1 MLHCACSERG
11 FVSPALV
18 EKAHHMVTH
27 NENPVIEKD
36 AADLSAPPITS
47 GSALPQLHPKYRA
60 DIDGLRAIAVG
71 SVVIFHAFPE
81 WFKGGF
87 IGVDI
92 FFVISGFLISLII
105 FNNLEHD
112 RFSIV
117 DFYIRRVKRIFP
129 ALMTVMVLCAV
140 VGGIILFADE
150 YRQLG
155 KHLLGGSTFIS
166 NILFWRESGY
176 FDNSAETKPL
186 LHLWSLAIEEQFYLF
201 WPLLLAFVWKRKWG
215 FLRIIGVI
223 ALASFVVNL
232 YLIGHDQTAAF
243 YSPFAR
249 FWELMVGGALAYINL
264 HRADLNAR
272 YKDVQSWLGVIFLAV
287 GFVLLNA
294 SRSFPGW
301 WALLPCVGTFLLLSA
316 GPGAWFNRK
325 VLASKPMVW
334 IGLISYPLYLWH
346 WPLLAFAAIIAGET
360 APQEWRLIA
369 MVAAVALAWIT
380 FLFIERP
387 LRHARGTKVV
397 LVLLAVNV
405 IVGAAGAAIYVNGG
419 FPQRAINE
427 KLDYLA
433 RADVFEGSRNS
444 DGSCARLNQLSEVSE
459 EVCLSNSAQPEV
471 LFVGDSHVMAL
482 HSAVFD
488 RQLALPSIMVAGHA
502 CRVYPNLPY
511 EAANVR
517 RWSNNCTEIA
527 KQAIMVGARL
537 PSIQTVVI
545 SGAYPRGNL
554 DSPSQYK
561 VNGHTISQR
570 EAFMAGYGALIE
582 SFIAQGKRVVFVA
595 DVPYLKLD
603 PHSCVNRFGTEPT
616 RECAFTQAEHEQ
628 IRKSYDAAVAELRQ
642 LHPKATVFDPVSL
655 FCKQGKCQAKIDGA
669 YLYNDDQHIS
679 LAASKYLLQSMQ
691 HDGLLPPTSSK

>member
-1 MLHCACSERG
+1 MVTLHKN
-11 FVSPALV
+11 PAL
-18 EKAHHMVTH
+18 
-27 NENPVIEKD
+27 D
-36 AADLSAPPITS
+36 SSAPAAPPA
-47 GSALPQLHPKYRA
+47 ALDTGHAVPQLHPKYRP
-60 DIDGLRAIAVG
+60 DIDGLRAIAVA

-112 RFSIV
+112 RFSIL
-117 DFYIRRVKRIFP
+117 DFYVRRVKRIFP
-129 ALMTVMVLCAV
+129 ALMTVMIVCAV
-140 VGGIILFADE
+140 AGAAILFADE

-201 WPLLLAFVWKRKWG
+201 WPLLLALVWKRKWG
-215 FLRIIGVI
+215 FLRIIAVI
-223 ALASFVVNL
+223 ALASFAVNL
-232 YLIGHDQTAAF
+232 YLVGHDQTAAF

-249 FWELMVGGALAYINL
+249 FWELMVGGTLGYINL

-272 YKDVQSWLGVIFLAV
+272 FKNLQSWLGVLLLAI
-287 GFVLLNA
+287 GFVLLNGT
-294 SRSFPGW
+294 RSFPGW
-301 WALLPCVGTFLLLSA
+301 WALLPCIGAFLLLSA
-316 GPGAWFNRK
+316 GPAAWFNRK
-325 VLASKPMVW
+325 VLASQPMVW

-346 WPLLAFAAIIAGET
+346 WPLLAFATIIAGQT
-360 APQEWRLIA
+360 APQEWRLLA
-369 MVAAVALAWIT
+369 VVAAVLLAWGT

-387 LRHARGTKVV
+387 LRHAGGVKIV
-397 LVLLAVNV
+397 LGLVALNIV
-405 IVGAAGAAIYVNGG
+405 VGAAGMVIYRNGG
-419 FPQRAINE
+419 FPQRAINQ

-433 RADVFEGSRNS
+433 RSDVFEGSRNS
-444 DGSCARLNQLSEVSE
+444 DGSCARLNHLTEVSE
-459 EVCLSNSAQPEV
+459 EVCLSNSAQPQV

-482 HSAVFD
+482 HSAIFS

-511 EAANVR
+511 EPANVR

-527 KQAIMVGARL
+527 QQAIAVGQKF

-554 DSPSQYK
+554 DTPSQYK
-561 VNGHTISQR
+561 VNDHPLSER
-570 EAFMAGYGALIE
+570 EAFMSGYGALIE
-582 SFIAQGKRVVFVA
+582 SFIAQGKRVVFMA

-603 PHSCVNRFGTEPT
+603 PHSCVNRFGDAPT
-616 RECAFTQAEHEQ
+616 RECAFTQAEHES
-628 IRKSYDAAVAELRQ
+628 IRKAYDTAVNELRQ

-655 FCKQGKCQAKIDGA
+655 FCAQGKCQAKIDGA

-691 HDGLLPPTSSK
+691 RDGLLPASAPP

>member
-1 MLHCACSERG
+1 
-11 FVSPALV
+11 
-18 EKAHHMVTH
+18 MVTH
-27 NENPVIEKD
+27 HNYSAVDTNVR
-36 AADLSAPPITS
+36 ASSAPVPGVS
-47 GSALPQLHPKYRA
+47 EALPQLHPKYRP

-71 SVVIFHAFPE
+71 SVVIFHAFPD

-129 ALMTVMVLCAV
+129 ALMTVMIVCAV
-140 VGGIILFADE
+140 AGGLILFADE

-215 FLRIIGVI
+215 FLRIIAVI
-223 ALASFVVNL
+223 ALASFAVNL
-232 YLIGHDQTAAF
+232 YLIGHDQTGAF

-249 FWELMVGGALAYINL
+249 FWELMVGGVLGYINL

-272 YKDVQSWLGVIFLAV
+272 HKDVQSWLGVMLLAA
-287 GFVLLNA
+287 GFVLLNG

-301 WALLPCVGTFLLLSA
+301 WALLPCFGAFLLLSG

-346 WPLLAFAAIIAGET
+346 WPLLAFAAIVAGET
-360 APQEWRLIA
+360 APAQWRLVA
-369 MVAAVALAWIT
+369 MIAAVLLAWGT

-387 LRHARGTKVV
+387 LRHARGIKVV
-397 LVLLAVNV
+397 LLLLGLNVL
-405 IVGAAGAAIYVNGG
+405 VGAAGAVIYVNGG
-419 FPQRAINE
+419 FPQRAIND

-433 RADVFEGSRNS
+433 RSDVFEGSRNS
-444 DGSCARLNQLSEVSE
+444 DGSCARLNQLDEVSE
-459 EVCLSNSAQPEV
+459 EVCLSNSAQPQV

-482 HSAVFD
+482 HSAIFS
-488 RQLALPSIMVAGHA
+488 RQVALPAIMVAGHA

-511 EAANVR
+511 KAANVR

-527 KQAIMVGARL
+527 RQAISVAARL

-545 SGAYPRGNL
+545 SGAYPRDNL
-554 DSPSQYK
+554 DLPSQYL
-561 VNGHTISQR
+561 VNGHALSER
-570 EAFMAGYGALIE
+570 EAFMSGYGALIE
-582 SFIAQGKRVVFVA
+582 SFIAQGKRVIFVA

-603 PHSCVNRFGTEPT
+603 PHSCVSRFGTEPT
-616 RECAFTQAEHEQ
+616 RECAYSQAEHDH
-628 IRKSYDAAVAELRQ
+628 IRKAYNAAVNELRQ
-642 LHPKATVFDPVSL
+642 LHPRATVFDPVSL
-655 FCKQGKCQAKIDGA
+655 FCQQGRCQAKIDGA

-691 HDGLLPPTSSK
+691 RDGMLPMPSTQGK

>member
-1 MLHCACSERG
+1 M
-11 FVSPALV
+11 VSTQKNSLPPKGSPSAVSVAPAAGQDV
-18 EKAHHMVTH
+18 
-27 NENPVIEKD
+27 
-36 AADLSAPPITS
+36 
-47 GSALPQLHPKYRA
+47 PQLHPKYRP

-112 RFSIV
+112 RFSIL

-129 ALMTVMVLCAV
+129 ALMTVMVACAV
-140 VGGIILFADE
+140 AGGIILFADE

-155 KHLLGGSTFIS
+155 KHMLGGSTFIS

-215 FLRIIGVI
+215 FLRIVGVI
-223 ALASFVVNL
+223 ALLSFLINL

-249 FWELMVGGALAYINL
+249 FWELMVGGTLAYINL
-264 HRADLNAR
+264 HRSDLNAR
-272 YKDVQSWLGVIFLAV
+272 AKEWQAWLGLILLVL
-287 GFVLLNA
+287 GFVLLNGE
-294 SRSFPGW
+294 RSFPGW
-301 WALLPCVGTFLLLSA
+301 WALLPCAGAFLLLSA

-325 VLASKPMVW
+325 ILASKPLVG

-346 WPLLAFAAIIAGET
+346 WPLLSFATIIAGQT
-360 APQEWRLIA
+360 APQQWRLMAVLAA
-369 MVAAVALAWIT
+369 MLLAWGT

-387 LRHARGTKVV
+387 LRHASGIRIVWALL
-397 LVLLAVNV
+397 LVNTAV
-405 IVGAAGAAIYVNGG
+405 GLAGAVIYHNGG

-433 RADVFEGSRNS
+433 HTDVFDGSRNS
-444 DGSCARLNQLSEVSE
+444 DGSCNRLNQLVPVSE
-459 EVCLSNSAQPEV
+459 EVCLSNSAQPQV

-482 HSAVFD
+482 HSAIFS

-511 EAANVR
+511 EPANLR

-527 KQAIMVGARL
+527 RQAIAVGQRF
-537 PSIQTVVI
+537 PSIRTVVI

-554 DSPSQYK
+554 DEPSQYK
-561 VNGHTISQR
+561 VNDHALSQR
-570 EAFMAGYGALIE
+570 EAFMSGYGALIE
-582 SFIAQGKRVVFVA
+582 SFIGQGKQVVFVA
-595 DVPYLKLD
+595 DVPFLKLD
-603 PHSCVNRFGTEPT
+603 PHACVNRLGDGPI
-616 RECAFTQAEHEQ
+616 RECAYTRAEHDQ
-628 IRKSYDAAVAELRQ
+628 IRKPYDAAVSELRQ
-642 LHPKATVFDPVSL
+642 LHPKATVFDPVAL
-655 FCKQGKCQAKIDGA
+655 FCSSAQCRSKINGA

-691 HDGLLPPTSSK
+691 KDGLLPSGVAR